1 MCVADNK
8 DDEREILP
16 YLGTK
21 SKSEVAAPLTTQKL
35 TLKLCQE
42 PLQTLQAN
50 VTPIKP
56 YRLYALSSLVRLRSL
71 GKRYTPLPLKAV
83 NPIQITARGRKR
95 SDSVLLEKTLYQC
108 LEILSKA

>member
-21 SKSEVAAPLTTQKL
+21 SKSEVAAPLTTQNLHLNFVKSR
-35 TLKLCQE
+35 
-42 PLQTLQAN
+42 LQTLQAN

-56 YRLYALSSLVRLRSL
+56 YQLDALSSLVRLRSL
-71 GKRYTPLPLKAV
+71 GKRYT
-83 NPIQITARGRKR
+83 R
-95 SDSVLLEKTLYQC
+95 YH
-108 LEILSKA
+108 